1 MKAPRRLEGLEQRR
15 GRFRDS
21 LSTTTTTAKPIK
33 KKKSN
38 QLRIPALE
46 NQEKKLLPKQSKRQA
61 HLDAFVWHTR
71 HPARVPLRERKKR
84 DRQLGLHLLCVWRAG
99 RRRGREWAQ
108 DARVCAEGDEGCI
121 RAYVRDD
128 RI

>member
-21 LSTTTTTAKPIK
+21 LSIHTPPSPIK
-33 KKKSN
+33 KKQSITDSRLGE
-38 QLRIPALE
+38 Q
-46 NQEKKLLPKQSKRQA
+46 KLLSKQSKRQA
-61 HLDAFVWHTR
+61 HLDGFVWHTR

-84 DRQLGLHLLCVWRAG
+84 DCQLGLHLLCVWRAG
-99 RRRGREWAQ
+99 RRCGREWAQ
-108 DARVCAEGDEGCI
+108 DARVCAKGDEGCI